1 MPNTLNEIPSKEDVE
16 LMDKLLVI
24 DHNTEQSHNYAK
36 FSKENDLD
44 LTECNRISDL
54 VGTWGVHFGL
64 YTLTKDGHSILTWKS
79 GKFIQSGG
87 FTSKLNQLRAT
98 QEKEEER
105 QVKQDNKLD
114 LDIEVSERAIKFYK
128 NRYWWLFGFT
138 ILGGLVGWF
147 LRQPIT
153 QLNTELPKEELQQ
166 QVLETPKEHILT
178 PVENDTSNY
187 K

>member
-138 ILGGLVGWF
+138 ILGGLVGF
-147 LRQPIT
+147 FKTTNNPIKHRVAKGRT
-153 QLNTELPKEELQQ
+153 TTASFRNSQRTYFNSCRKRYFKL
-166 QVLETPKEHILT
+166 
-178 PVENDTSNY
+178 
-187 K
+187 